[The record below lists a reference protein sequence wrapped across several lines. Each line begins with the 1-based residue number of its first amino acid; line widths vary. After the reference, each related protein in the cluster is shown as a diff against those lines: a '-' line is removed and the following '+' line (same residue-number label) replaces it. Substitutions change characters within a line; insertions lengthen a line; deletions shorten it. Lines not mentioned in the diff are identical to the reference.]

1 MSADDPAPQTADLS
15 ESSVIIARNGR
26 PGLGNS
32 CRGLRVHGT
41 TGLPIGAV
49 AAQIRE
55 GAPMNQWL
63 LWSRFA
69 AINLF
74 GAAGLALAWLNGWI
88 ETIVQADSS
97 RICILIFLLFL
108 AGLIAT
114 AWRIEKV
121 TAELDNIERGRG
133 GRLDAFRRSVAV
145 SGNANAIRALELR
158 LFGRIAFIRQIGNA
172 LVMLGLIG
180 TVVGFVMALN
190 GVDAGRASDAGA
202 IGSMVGSM
210 IRGMGVALY
219 TTLVGSVLNL
229 WLTANYQLLATGTA
243 NLAAALIDAGVGGG
257 PDGGSADAIAAVT
270 RPQGAQPGMARVGLG
285 GPSAGTAGGT
295 AHV

>member
-1 MSADDPAPQTADLS
+1 
-15 ESSVIIARNGR
+15 
-26 PGLGNS
+26 
-32 CRGLRVHGT
+32 
-41 TGLPIGAV
+41 
-49 AAQIRE
+49 
-55 GAPMNQWL
+55 MNQWL

-74 GAAGLALAWLNGWI
+74 GAAGLALAWLNGWVDV
-88 ETIVQADSS
+88 IVEADSS

-121 TAELDNIERGRG
+121 TSELDNIERGRG
-133 GRLDAFRRSVAV
+133 GRLDAFRQAVAA
-145 SGNANAIRALELR
+145 SGSANATRALELR
-158 LFGRIAFIRQIGNA
+158 LFGRITFIRQIGNA

-190 GVDAGRASDAGA
+190 GIDAGQASDAGA
-202 IGSMVGSM
+202 IGKMVGSM
-210 IRGMGVALY
+210 IHGMGVALY

-243 NLAAALIDAGVGGG
+243 NLAAALIDAGMGNG
-257 PDGGSADAIAAVT
+257 PGNGLAGGSGDTIPVM
-270 RPQGAQPGMARVGLG
+270 RPQDGTVPPGMTQPGMARMGMAHGRAG
-285 GPSAGTAGGT
+285 GPSAGPAGGI